1 MEKIKNLF
9 SVIKQDYEKA
19 LLVVV
24 VVTLALAV
32 GLLYWL
38 SAEEQQR
45 SESVRRDWKTRKV
58 KEPPAVDMRPYA
70 KALEVARNPERV
82 DFGLPHKLFNPVK
95 WMRGPEGRFI
105 VDRSGKT
112 VGPEALKI
120 DSVRPLNR
128 SLRLL
133 SVLPDNAY
141 SVEILFEASDRAD
154 ARKPRLFT
162 MKLDEKVRLGGG
174 SPRNPSQL
182 WLREVKGKP
191 EDPDELIFELT
202 ETKERITVN
211 KSQAAIR
218 AEAYVMDLSYS
229 PENRQFKNLR
239 RDSVIAFGGEEYKI
253 VDITEN
259 EVVVSNRL
267 NDKKTRLKRTSS
279 QK

>member
-9 SVIKQDYEKA
+9 GVIKQDYEKA
-19 LLVVV
+19 ILVIV

-38 SAEEQQR
+38 SGEEQR
-45 SESVRRDWKTRKV
+45 KSETVRRDWKTRKV
-58 KEPPAVDMRPYA
+58 KEPPAIDLQSYT
-70 KALEVARNPERV
+70 KALERARNPELV

-95 WMRGPEGRFI
+95 WLRAPEGRFV
-105 VDRSGKT
+105 VDRSGKAT
-112 VGPEALKI
+112 GPEALKI
-120 DSVRPLNR
+120 EAVRPLNR
-128 SLRLL
+128 VLRLL
-133 SVLPDNAY
+133 SVLPDNVY
-141 SVEILFEASDRAD
+141 SVEVTFEASDRAD
-154 ARKPRLFT
+154 ARKPKLFT
-162 MKLDEKVRLGGG
+162 MKADEKVRVGGG
-174 SPRNPSQL
+174 TVRNPAQL
-182 WLREVKGKP
+182 WLREVKGKA

-211 KSQAAIR
+211 KTQPAVH
-218 AEAYVMDLSYS
+218 AEAYVIDLSYP

-239 RDSVIAFGGEEYKI
+239 RDSLIAFGGEEHKI

-267 NDKKTRLKRTSS
+267 NDKKTRLKRTPS